1 VSVHRPALAA
11 VTLSLLLALPGA
23 AAASGLAALS
33 DPAWSAVPD
42 LSGPDASRFT
52 VTHLRLAQADMDS
65 GEALGSDA
73 LDLHAGPDGEETWH
87 APWLTGNKLHQY
99 LGIGS
104 LLAAGL
110 AAVTPPESESE
121 GGGGGGRDSEK
132 GFHHYAGLT
141 AAGLAGAAVGTGLVF
156 HLDDIRLRDG
166 FLDPD
171 NLHALLGILAT
182 TAYFVAVTTA
192 PDTSHGGMGV
202 AGAAAML
209 VSIKLAW

>member
-1 VSVHRPALAA
+1 MSARRAALPAFA
-11 VTLSLLLALPGA
+11 LLLTLALPGA
-23 AAASGLAALS
+23 ALASGPTAIA
-33 DPAWSAVPD
+33 DPAWSVFPEDSSLSVP
-42 LSGPDASRFT
+42 P
-52 VTHLRLAQADMDS
+52 LRVAQAGGGMDEN
-65 GEALGSDA
+65 GNLR
-73 LDLHAGPDGEETWH
+73 LHAGPGDEETWH

-110 AAVTPPESESE
+110 AAVSAPESED
-121 GGGGGGRDSEK
+121 GGSTNDSK
-132 GFHHYAGLT
+132 GFHHYAGWT

-156 HLDDIRLRDG
+156 HLDDIRLRNG

-182 TAYFVAVTTA
+182 TAYFVAVTSA
-192 PDTSHGGMGV
+192 PDTSHAGMGV

-209 VSIKLAW
+209 ISIKLAW

>member
-1 VSVHRPALAA
+1 MNARRAALPALALA
-11 VTLSLLLALPGA
+11 LTLTLPGA
-23 AAASGLAALS
+23 ALASGLTAIA
-33 DPAWSAVPD
+33 DPVWSVVPD
-42 LSGPDASRFT
+42 NPTLTMPP
-52 VTHLRLAQADMDS
+52 LRLAQAEGGMDAD
-65 GEALGSDA
+65 GNLRM
-73 LDLHAGPDGEETWH
+73 HAGPGDEETWH

-110 AAVTPPESESE
+110 AAVTAPESED
-121 GGGGGGRDSEK
+121 GGSTNDSK
-132 GFHHYAGLT
+132 GFHHYAGWT

-182 TAYFVAVTTA
+182 TAYFVAVTSA
-192 PDTSHGGMGV
+192 PDTSHAGMGI

-209 VSIKLAW
+209 ISIKLAW

>member
-1 VSVHRPALAA
+1 VTHLRAALSALAIVLFA
-11 VTLSLLLALPGA
+11 FPGI
-23 AAASGLAALS
+23 AAASGLTALS
-33 DPAWSAVPD
+33 DPAWTVVPEPTAT
-42 LSGPDASRFT
+42 LTMPP
-52 VTHLRLAQADMDS
+52 LRVAQAEGGMDE
-65 GEALGSDA
+65 GGNLRM
-73 LDLHAGPDGEETWH
+73 HAGPDDEEPWH

-110 AAVTPPESESE
+110 AAVTAPEGEDE
-121 GGGGGGRDSEK
+121 GGGGGTGDEK
-132 GFHHYAGLT
+132 GFHHYAGWT

-182 TAYFVAVTTA
+182 TAYFVAVTSA
-192 PDTSHGGMGV
+192 PDTSHAGMGI

-209 VSIKLAW
+209 ISIKLAW